1 MKNIFQTNVVLSQ
14 NTPLFLKAKES
25 ARGKTTFTLIE
36 LLVVIA
42 IIAILAAM
50 LMPALQQAR
59 ETAKSAN
66 CVSNLKQYGSAF
78 ASYSVE
84 YDGYI
89 MPRDVGI
96 RGANRVN
103 SWMVYD
109 AYVPIFIGVSRDV
122 WEKGKTINHCPNR
135 IPTGRKCINSSS
147 WKEEAC
153 SYALNRGFHG
163 YNDSTNAKW
172 FAYKITQCKKPGFY
186 ISLMDSEAH
195 NFNKDT
201 YFWSHSELGEDYE
214 YSDFRHG
221 GGSAMNLLLGDG
233 HVEGTRDKSSFRAAN
248 EAEAKTKNLTLWLK
262 TYPQGNGEPAWKR

>member
-1 MKNIFQTNVVLSQ
+1 MKNFCQTNI
-14 NTPLFLKAKES
+14 LKNREQTREKD
-25 ARGKTTFTLIE
+25 RFTLIE

-84 YDGYI
+84 YDGYL

-96 RGANRVN
+96 RNANRVN

-109 AYVPIFIGVSRDV
+109 AYVPVFIGVSRDA
-122 WEKGKTINHCPNR
+122 WEKGKTINRCPNR

-147 WKEEAC
+147 WTEEAC

-163 YNDSTNAKW
+163 YCDSTNEKW
-172 FAYKITQCKKPGFY
+172 YAYKITQCRKPGFY

-201 YFWSHSELGEDYE
+201 YFWSVSELGKTYE

-233 HVEGTRDKSSFRAAN
+233 HVESTRDKSSFRAAN
-248 EAEAKTKNLTLWLK
+248 EKEAIEKNKTLWQK
-262 TYPQGNGEPAWKR
+262 VHPAGNNEPAWKR